1 MLASCSSHFLVDRL
15 GRCLKLFVSTDS
27 TTCHEFASQFGLDIC
42 VREKHPNRSRI
53 PRRIRYCL
61 FESNRY
67 RPCDTGENG
76 ALPSSWFSA
85 QTHRTAKTTMA
96 TVVGWCARAREC
108 VCMRACVRVCVCACV
123 RDVFAIYDNNI
134 FFPG

>member
-1 MLASCSSHFLVDRL
+1 MLSSCRSHFLVDRL
-15 GRCLKLFVSTDS
+15 GRCLKVSVSTDS
-27 TTCHEFASQFGLDIC
+27 TSCHEFASQFGLDIR
-42 VREKHPNRSRI
+42 VREKHQQLSRI

-96 TVVGWCARAREC
+96 TVVGWCA
-108 VCMRACVRVCVCACV
+108 CVRASVCACV
-123 RDVFAIYDNNI
+123 RACVRACVYACVRACV
-134 FFPG
+134 